1 MNSDLVLTVRRWWTA
16 PWSEAAA
23 HLTFLPFP

>member
-1 MNSDLVLTVRRWWTA
+1 MNSDLVLIVRRWWTA

-23 HLTFLPFP
+23 HFT